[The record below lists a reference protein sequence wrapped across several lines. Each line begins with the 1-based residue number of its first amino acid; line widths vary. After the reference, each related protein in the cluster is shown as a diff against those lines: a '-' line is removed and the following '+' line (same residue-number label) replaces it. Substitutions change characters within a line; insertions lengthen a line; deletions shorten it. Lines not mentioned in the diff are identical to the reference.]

1 MEIKTFD
8 TILTEICDYFDSLI
22 SPKRIQRSNT
32 NIIYLIFKALAKGWE
47 TINNV
52 CVVLNNKFNPVL
64 CSEEDLVSL
73 GKIVGTKQRA
83 GSVSGLQILAYNKD
97 ILPAVLLAG
106 DYTYSFS
113 SDIIFNFH
121 VDVDTEIPAKSSV
134 SFVALSEEIG
144 SYPVTAQTEI
154 KITSEEAIPAT
165 IVFSCAENS
174 SLLGQEE
181 ETILEFRKRINTDVN
196 RQDTVNELKEKL
208 LALPYVFDCSL
219 VFNQS
224 EVPATV
230 SDYTIPPYYL
240 LIIISA
246 AKYTDEI
253 AKIVAENTIYPTV
266 QTNDSHEVRYTS
278 DVFASGYY
286 PVYLND
292 FTKKDFSVVL
302 TANVD
307 SSYASSA
314 VLSSKITL
322 ALMSKFNT
330 NVHRDLITTEDIF
343 LAIESLGLAG
353 FTLLSVAF
361 EVDNTLVNYINFSR
375 TELPNITSVG
385 GI

>member
-1 MEIKTFD
+1 MELKTFD

-22 SPKRIQRSNT
+22 LPKSIQRSNT

-47 TINNV
+47 IINNV

-97 ILPAVLLAG
+97 VLPAVLLAG

-113 SDIIFNFH
+113 SDIIFNFQ
-121 VDVDTEIPAKSSV
+121 VDVDTEIPAGSSV

-165 IVFSCAENS
+165 IVFSCTENS
-174 SLLGQEE
+174 SLLGHEE

-219 VFNQS
+219 IFNQS
-224 EVPATV
+224 ELPAIA
-230 SDYTIPPYYL
+230 SGYTIPPYYL
-240 LIIISA
+240 LIVIST

-253 AKIVAENTIYPTV
+253 AEIVAENTIYPTV

>member
-1 MEIKTFD
+1 MELKTFD

-22 SPKRIQRSNT
+22 SPKSIQRSNT

-47 TINNV
+47 IINNV

-113 SDIIFNFH
+113 SDIIFNFQ
-121 VDVDTEIPAKSSV
+121 VDVDTEIPAGSSV

-165 IVFSCAENS
+165 IVFSCTENS
-174 SLLGQEE
+174 SLLGHEE

-219 VFNQS
+219 IFNQS
-224 EVPATV
+224 ELPATA
-230 SDYTIPPYYL
+230 SGYTIPPYYL
-240 LIIISA
+240 LIVIST

-253 AKIVAENTIYPTV
+253 AEIVAENTIYPTV

-292 FTKKDFSVVL
+292 FTKKDFSIVL

-307 SSYASSA
+307 SSYASST

-343 LAIESLGLAG
+343 LAIESLELAG

>member
-47 TINNV
+47 IINNT
-52 CVVLNNKFNPVL
+52 CVELNNKFNPVF

-73 GKIVGTKQRA
+73 GKIVGTKQRTGA
-83 GSVSGLQILAYNKD
+83 VSGLQILVYNRN

-113 SDIIFNFH
+113 SDITFNFH
-121 VDVDTEIPAKSSV
+121 VNEDTEIPAESSV
-134 SFVALSEEIG
+134 SFIALSEDTG

-154 KITSEEAIPAT
+154 KVTSEKVIPDT
-165 IVFSCAENS
+165 ITFACTENT
-174 SLLGQEE
+174 SLLGHKE

-219 VFNQS
+219 IFNQS
-224 EVPATV
+224 ELPATI
-230 SDYTIPPYYL
+230 SGYTIPPYYL
-240 LIIISA
+240 LITIST

-253 AKIVAENTIYPTV
+253 AEIVAENTIYPTV
-266 QTNDSHEVRYTS
+266 KTPDSHEVRYTS

-292 FTKKDFSVVL
+292 FTKKDFSVIL

-307 SSYASSA
+307 SSYASSKI
-314 VLSSKITL
+314 LSSKITL

-343 LAIESLGLAG
+343 LTIKNLELTG
-353 FTLLSVAF
+353 FTLYSVAF
-361 EVDNTLVNYINFSR
+361 EVGNTLVNYINFSR
-375 TELPNITSVG
+375 TELPNIISVG

>member
-1 MEIKTFD
+1 MELKTFD

-22 SPKRIQRSNT
+22 SPKSIQRSNT

-47 TINNV
+47 IINNV

-121 VDVDTEIPAKSSV
+121 VDVDTEIPAESSV

-154 KITSEEAIPAT
+154 KVTSEEAIPAT
-165 IVFSCAENS
+165 IIFSCTENS
-174 SLLGQEE
+174 SLLGHEE
-181 ETILEFRKRINTDVN
+181 ETILEFRKRISTDVN

-208 LALPYVFDCSL
+208 LALPYVFDCS
-219 VFNQS
+219 VIFNQS

-230 SDYTIPPYYL
+230 SDFTIPPYYL
-240 LIIISA
+240 LIIIST

-253 AKIVAENTIYPTV
+253 AEIVAENTIYPTV

-292 FTKKDFSVVL
+292 FTKKNFSVVL

-343 LAIESLGLAG
+343 LAIESLELAG

>member
-1 MEIKTFD
+1 MELNTFD

-22 SPKRIQRSNT
+22 LPKSIQRSNT

-47 TINNV
+47 IINNV

-97 ILPAVLLAG
+97 VLPAVLLAG

-113 SDIIFNFH
+113 SDIIFNFQ
-121 VDVDTEIPAKSSV
+121 VDVDTEIPAGSSV

-165 IVFSCAENS
+165 IVFSCTENS
-174 SLLGQEE
+174 SLLGHEE

-219 VFNQS
+219 IFNQS
-224 EVPATV
+224 ELPATA
-230 SDYTIPPYYL
+230 SGYTIPPYYL
-240 LIIISA
+240 LIVIST

-253 AKIVAENTIYPTV
+253 AEIVAENTIYPTV

>member
-1 MEIKTFD
+1 MELKTFD

-22 SPKRIQRSNT
+22 SPKSIQRSNT

-47 TINNV
+47 IINNI

-97 ILPAVLLAG
+97 ILPVVLLAG

-121 VDVDTEIPAKSSV
+121 VDVDTEIPAESSV
-134 SFVALSEEIG
+134 SFVALSKEIG
-144 SYPVTAQTEI
+144 SYPVTAQTVI
-154 KITSEEAIPAT
+154 KITSEEAIPASV
-165 IVFSCAENS
+165 VFSCTENS
-174 SLLGQEE
+174 SLLGHEE

-224 EVPATV
+224 ELPATV

-240 LIIISA
+240 LIVIST

-292 FTKKDFSVVL
+292 FTKKDFAVVL

-343 LAIESLGLAG
+343 LDIDR
-353 FTLLSVAF
+353 F
-361 EVDNTLVNYINFSR
+361 
-375 TELPNITSVG
+375 
-385 GI
+385 

>member
-1 MEIKTFD
+1 MELKTFD

-22 SPKRIQRSNT
+22 LPKSIQRSNT

-47 TINNV
+47 IINNV

-121 VDVDTEIPAKSSV
+121 VDVDTEIPAESSV

-154 KITSEEAIPAT
+154 KITSEEAIPASV
-165 IVFSCAENS
+165 VFSCTENS
-174 SLLGQEE
+174 SLLGHEE

-224 EVPATV
+224 EVPATI

-240 LIIISA
+240 LIVIST

-307 SSYASSA
+307 SSYASST

-361 EVDNTLVNYINFSR
+361 EVDNTLVNFINFSR

>member
-22 SPKRIQRSNT
+22 LPKSIQRSNT

-47 TINNV
+47 IINNV

-121 VDVDTEIPAKSSV
+121 VDVDTEIPAESSV

-154 KITSEEAIPAT
+154 KITSEEAIPASV
-165 IVFSCAENS
+165 VFSCTENS
-174 SLLGQEE
+174 SLLGHEE

-224 EVPATV
+224 EVPATI

-240 LIIISA
+240 LIIIST

-307 SSYASSA
+307 SSYASST

-361 EVDNTLVNYINFSR
+361 EVDNALVNYINFSR

>member
-1 MEIKTFD
+1 MELKTFD

-22 SPKRIQRSNT
+22 LPKSIQRSNT

-47 TINNV
+47 IINNV

-121 VDVDTEIPAKSSV
+121 VDVDTEIPAGSSV

-154 KITSEEAIPAT
+154 KITSEEAIPASV
-165 IVFSCAENS
+165 VFSCTENS
-174 SLLGQEE
+174 SLLGHEE

-219 VFNQS
+219 IFNQS

-230 SDYTIPPYYL
+230 SGYTIPPYYL
-240 LIIISA
+240 LIVIST

-266 QTNDSHEVRYTS
+266 QTNDSYEVRYTS

-292 FTKKDFSVVL
+292 FTKKNFSVVL

-343 LAIESLGLAG
+343 LAIESLELAG

>member
-1 MEIKTFD
+1 MELKTFD

-22 SPKRIQRSNT
+22 LPKSIQRSNT

-47 TINNV
+47 IINNV

-97 ILPAVLLAG
+97 VLPAVLLAG

-113 SDIIFNFH
+113 SDIIFNFQ
-121 VDVDTEIPAKSSV
+121 VDVDTEIPAGSSV

-165 IVFSCAENS
+165 IVFSCTENS
-174 SLLGQEE
+174 SLLGHEE

-219 VFNQS
+219 IFNQS
-224 EVPATV
+224 ELPATA
-230 SDYTIPPYYL
+230 SGYTIPPYYL
-240 LIIISA
+240 LIVIST

-253 AKIVAENTIYPTV
+253 AEIVAENTIYPTV

>member
-1 MEIKTFD
+1 MELKTFD

-22 SPKRIQRSNT
+22 LPKSIQRSNT

-47 TINNV
+47 IINNV

-121 VDVDTEIPAKSSV
+121 VDVDTEIPAESSV

-154 KITSEEAIPAT
+154 KITSEEAIPASV
-165 IVFSCAENS
+165 VFSCTENS
-174 SLLGQEE
+174 SLLGHEE

-224 EVPATV
+224 EVPATI

-240 LIIISA
+240 LIVIST

-307 SSYASSA
+307 SSYASST

-330 NVHRDLITTEDIF
+330 NVHIDLITTEDIF

-361 EVDNTLVNYINFSR
+361 EVDNTLVNFINFSR

>member
-1 MEIKTFD
+1 MELKTFD

-22 SPKRIQRSNT
+22 LPKSIQRSNT

-47 TINNV
+47 IINNV

-97 ILPAVLLAG
+97 VLPAVLLAG

-113 SDIIFNFH
+113 SDIIFNFQ
-121 VDVDTEIPAKSSV
+121 VDVDTEIPAGSSV

-165 IVFSCAENS
+165 IVFSCTENS
-174 SLLGQEE
+174 SLLGHEE

-219 VFNQS
+219 IFNQS
-224 EVPATV
+224 ELPATA
-230 SDYTIPPYYL
+230 SGYTIPPYYL
-240 LIIISA
+240 LIVIST

-253 AKIVAENTIYPTV
+253 AEIVAENTIYPTV

-343 LAIESLGLAG
+343 LAIESLELAG

>member
-1 MEIKTFD
+1 MELKTFD

-22 SPKRIQRSNT
+22 LPKSIQRSNT

-47 TINNV
+47 IINNV

-97 ILPAVLLAG
+97 VLPAVLLAG

-113 SDIIFNFH
+113 SDIIFNFQ
-121 VDVDTEIPAKSSV
+121 VDVDTEIPAGSSV

-165 IVFSCAENS
+165 IVFSCTENS
-174 SLLGQEE
+174 SLLGHEE

-219 VFNQS
+219 IFNQS
-224 EVPATV
+224 ELPATA
-230 SDYTIPPYYL
+230 SGYTIPPYYL
-240 LIIISA
+240 LIVIST

-253 AKIVAENTIYPTV
+253 AEIVAENTIYPTV

-343 LAIESLGLAG
+343 SAIESLGLAG

>member
-1 MEIKTFD
+1 MELKTFD

-22 SPKRIQRSNT
+22 LPKSIQRSNT

-47 TINNV
+47 IINNV
-52 CVVLNNKFNPVL
+52 CVILNNKFNPVL

-121 VDVDTEIPAKSSV
+121 VDVDTEIPAESSV

-154 KITSEEAIPAT
+154 KITSEEAIPASV
-165 IVFSCAENS
+165 VFSCTENS
-174 SLLGQEE
+174 SLLGHEE

-224 EVPATV
+224 ELPATV
-230 SDYTIPPYYL
+230 NDYTIPPYYL
-240 LIIISA
+240 LIVIST

-253 AKIVAENTIYPTV
+253 AEIVAENTIYPTV
-266 QTNDSHEVRYTS
+266 RTNDSHEVRYTS

-343 LAIESLGLAG
+343 LAIESLELAG

>member
-1 MEIKTFD
+1 MELKTFD
-8 TILTEICDYFDSLI
+8 TILTEICDYFDELI

-47 TINNV
+47 IINNV

-83 GSVSGLQILAYNKD
+83 GAVSGLQILAYNKD
-97 ILPAVLLAG
+97 VLPAVLLAG

-121 VDVDTEIPAKSSV
+121 VDVDTEIPAGSSV

-154 KITSEEAIPAT
+154 KITSEEAIPASV
-165 IVFSCAENS
+165 VFSCTENS
-174 SLLGQEE
+174 SLLGHEE

-219 VFNQS
+219 IFNQS
-224 EVPATV
+224 EMTATV
-230 SDYTIPPYYL
+230 SGYTIPPYYL
-240 LIIISA
+240 LIVIST

-292 FTKKDFSVVL
+292 FTKKNFSVVL

-343 LAIESLGLAG
+343 LAIESLELAG

>member
-1 MEIKTFD
+1 MELKTFD

-22 SPKRIQRSNT
+22 SPKNIQRSNT

-47 TINNV
+47 IINNV
-52 CVVLNNKFNPVL
+52 CVTLNNKFNPVL

-83 GSVSGLQILAYNKD
+83 GSVSGLQILAYNSD
-97 ILPAVLLAG
+97 ILPVVLLAG

-113 SDIIFNFH
+113 SDVIFNFH
-121 VDVDTEIPAKSSV
+121 VDVDTEIPAGSSV

-144 SYPVTAQTEI
+144 SYPVTAQSEI
-154 KITSEEAIPAT
+154 KITSEETIPAT
-165 IVFSCAENS
+165 VVFSCTENT
-174 SLLGQEE
+174 SLLGHEE

-224 EVPATV
+224 ELPATV

-240 LIIISA
+240 LIVIST

-253 AKIVAENTIYPTV
+253 AEIVAENTIYPTV
-266 QTNDSHEVRYTS
+266 QTNASHEVRYTS

-302 TANVD
+302 TATID
-307 SSYASSA
+307 SSYASSS

-343 LAIESLGLAG
+343 LAIEDLELAG
-353 FTLLSVAF
+353 FTLLGVAF